1 MDGTTEYK
9 IPGFGSGWSYW
20 VTKDFVAEDHCAP
33 TALTNILWYRGWQS
47 TTNAN
52 NIIRN
57 KVTNGS
63 TDAATAT
70 NLFWRLYTLLGTNGG
85 NPGTPYANV
94 PSALTHYLGVTPQSG
109 GVWNYREVELFPVL
123 FDTVAEQCPIYMKI
137 ERGEKG
143 HAVFVLGR
151 IRDTGGSKYL
161 IVLDG
166 WNRKGV

>member
-1 MDGTTEYK
+1 M
-9 IPGFGSGWSYW
+9 
-20 VTKDFVAEDHCAP
+20 
-33 TALTNILWYRGWQS
+33 
-47 TTNAN
+47 
-52 NIIRN
+52 
-57 KVTNGS
+57 TNGS

-137 ERGEKG
+137 ERGETG